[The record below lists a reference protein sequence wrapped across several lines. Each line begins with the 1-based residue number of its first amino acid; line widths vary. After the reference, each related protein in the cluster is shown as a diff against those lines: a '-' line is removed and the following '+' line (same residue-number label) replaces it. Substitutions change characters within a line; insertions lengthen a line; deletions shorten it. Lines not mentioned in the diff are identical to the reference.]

1 MKHAIR
7 YLFILA
13 GALLSGACAQEG
25 PEGAA
30 DGEGTLTLR
39 LLTGTRA
46 DGDGYDARDYG
57 SVRIYNAEGLIRAY
71 ACSPES
77 PMPESLDL
85 SLRAGEY
92 TIEAEAGDRT
102 PASFDRRSYAGKE
115 TFTVAA
121 GEKRELEVRCKLLN
135 SLVEVRFDETIRRN
149 FGTDFRADLCAAETF
164 DAEAVESGRV
174 PSLRFTDDG
183 EGCFLPDEG
192 TETICW
198 RFTGTHAERGEITK
212 TGFIGE
218 VKPAGKYILTLR
230 YSKDLGG
237 EVSFTLEIDDTTD
250 DSDDVILVNPAP
262 SIRWGGN
269 DLEERYPMSEGMQVA
284 LEIKAFNGIE
294 ALRAQIA
301 SPVLT
306 AETLAEMHLAPEMDL
321 VHPASEEMAAQL
333 TALGFPAGAT
343 IAGEK
348 NLRFDLAGFVAEL
361 LARCKGYDTC
371 DHDLTLR
378 ATDRLGRESVVTL
391 RLQYVKTINTALYNR
406 DADLWANTGT
416 MTLTLEAGTAAD
428 RVGLRYRRTGDT
440 QWQHAALAALDEGRF
455 TASIAPVWSEGT
467 NAAGLTIHTVDPS
480 TGLFAGR
487 TYEYELLL
495 DGEAV
500 DTGTFS
506 TEQGDAIPNA
516 GMEQWSTY
524 NVVGGTFTGG
534 SVPYP
539 NASGDTVGWTSG
551 NNKQTNGLCTGSDF
565 EGHNGERCARL
576 QGATAFGIFAA
587 GNLFTG
593 HFECGTGTF
602 DTFGF
607 ASFGHKYRF
616 SARPTAL
623 RLRCHATITP
633 ITNKGSI
640 DDTHAVGDTDPARI
654 LVCIVD
660 WTAQHRVKSGASAD
674 VKTFWNPENTTDP
687 GEGPIL
693 GYGTLNLETST
704 DGWTEL
710 TLPIS
715 YYDPAGTPAAD
726 NYSLVISCS
735 ASAYGDY
742 LTGSTNN
749 VLYVEDFEWVY

>member
-269 DLEERYPMSEGMQVA
+269 DLEERYPMSEGMQ
-284 LEIKAFNGIE
+284 IG
-294 ALRAQIA
+294 RA
-301 SPVLT
+301 S
-306 AETLAEMHLAPEMDL
+306 
-321 VHPASEEMAAQL
+321 
-333 TALGFPAGAT
+333 
-343 IAGEK
+343 
-348 NLRFDLAGFVAEL
+348 
-361 LARCKGYDTC
+361 C
-371 DHDLTLR
+371 
-378 ATDRLGRESVVTL
+378 RE
-391 RLQYVKTINTALYNR
+391 
-406 DADLWANTGT
+406 
-416 MTLTLEAGTAAD
+416 
-428 RVGLRYRRTGDT
+428 RV
-440 QWQHAALAALDEGRF
+440 
-455 TASIAPVWSEGT
+455 
-467 NAAGLTIHTVDPS
+467 
-480 TGLFAGR
+480 
-487 TYEYELLL
+487 
-495 DGEAV
+495 
-500 DTGTFS
+500 
-506 TEQGDAIPNA
+506 
-516 GMEQWSTY
+516 
-524 NVVGGTFTGG
+524 
-534 SVPYP
+534 
-539 NASGDTVGWTSG
+539 
-551 NNKQTNGLCTGSDF
+551 
-565 EGHNGERCARL
+565 
-576 QGATAFGIFAA
+576 
-587 GNLFTG
+587 
-593 HFECGTGTF
+593 
-602 DTFGF
+602 
-607 ASFGHKYRF
+607 
-616 SARPTAL
+616 
-623 RLRCHATITP
+623 
-633 ITNKGSI
+633 
-640 DDTHAVGDTDPARI
+640 
-654 LVCIVD
+654 
-660 WTAQHRVKSGASAD
+660 
-674 VKTFWNPENTTDP
+674 
-687 GEGPIL
+687 
-693 GYGTLNLETST
+693 
-704 DGWTEL
+704 
-710 TLPIS
+710 
-715 YYDPAGTPAAD
+715 
-726 NYSLVISCS
+726 
-735 ASAYGDY
+735 
-742 LTGSTNN
+742 
-749 VLYVEDFEWVY
+749 